1 MVWYNYIACLFAGA
15 FLTNSVPH
23 FVHGV
28 SGDKFPT
35 PFANPRG
42 IGLSSPLLNVFWALF
57 NMAAGIL
64 LVWAGKLL
72 ALDIWGIIIFFIG
85 ISAMSIRLSYS
96 LSRKYQK

>member
-1 MVWYNYIACLFAGA
+1 
-15 FLTNSVPH
+15 
-23 FVHGV
+23 
-28 SGDKFPT
+28 
-35 PFANPRG
+35 
-42 IGLSSPLLNVFWALF
+42 
-57 NMAAGIL
+57 MAAGIL